1 MKRKY
6 KKLSSWTDIQFK
18 IQKPMLKKI
27 LKITGIVLL
36 VLILAAIAIPYFF
49 KDKIVAIAK
58 TEINKNVNA
67 RVDFTD
73 VDISFFRRFPR
84 VAVALENLQV
94 IGLDEFSKD
103 TLISS
108 KNIDVAVNLM
118 SIISGNNMKIYSI
131 TVNQPRI
138 HALVTKEGKANYDI
152 AKPDTAAASTPSE
165 EKPFNLELKKYEIK
179 DGYVYYNDLSSGM
192 SAELVNLNHAGSG
205 DFTSDLFTLATNTNA
220 DEVSFSYGGVPYL
233 YRSKTNIDAAIEVDN
248 KTNKYTFN
256 TEQIQVNDMKLAV
269 GGFFQLVNDSVY
281 NMDIKFNAPS
291 TEFKTILSLIP
302 AVYKNDFDKIKTS
315 GSALFNGFVRGVY
328 SSTAIPAYAVNL
340 EVKNGFFQYPDL
352 PKPVKNINI
361 NMKVNNPDGI
371 TDNTV
376 VDIQQGHLEMDN
388 EPFDFKVL
396 FKKPLTDMY
405 IDAVAK
411 GKLDLSKITQFV
423 KLEAGT
429 KLAGLLNADIQAK
442 GNIAA
447 VQKQQPGPF
456 SAKGYIE
463 IAKLYY
469 ASPAFPQPVQNTSA
483 RINFDNPD
491 GIADHTV
498 INIPAAH
505 IEVGKDPLDLTLA
518 LTTPA
523 SDPQFEGTAKGSFG
537 LGNVGQFYT
546 FEAGTSIAGQ
556 VAANLAFKGKKSQ
569 IDKSQYDAIQTSG
582 TVNLAQVNYKS
593 KDYPEGIKLNNATM
607 TFNPSNVTLNSVA
620 GNFMETNFN
629 ANGSFDNLVGY
640 ALKDE
645 PLAGK
650 LNVTADKVN
659 LNKWMS
665 TDTAVVAAGAT
676 SSEPFAVPKNIS
688 FLVNA
693 KADQVTYDKV
703 NYTNV
708 TGALSLAN
716 ETVVLK
722 DVKMQ
727 ALDGNIGLN
736 GSYSTARSKK
746 NPDIS
751 LSYDVENL
759 DVQKTFSSFNT
770 VQALM
775 PIAKFI
781 SGKLTSKLTMKG
793 KLGQDMMP
801 DVSSLTGE
809 GTLFLLQ
816 GFLSKFGPLEKL
828 ASTLNIKDLQAVTL
842 KDIKN
847 YIEFA
852 NGKVL
857 VKPFTVK
864 VKDIDMEIGGMHGFD
879 QSLDYIINMKVPRS
893 LIGEQ
898 GNQLINGLVTQA
910 NNKGVP
916 VKLSDEINLK
926 VKMGGTITNP
936 QIKTDLKQ
944 ASASL
949 AEDIKAQANDFIEA
963 KKAAADSAI
972 NVAKA
977 QVKDSIESAKK
988 LVLKTAEEKLKE
1000 QIAGKKDS
1008 TGKPV
1013 DPKKQLEETGKGL
1026 LKDLLK
1032 KKPKDTTQKQ

>member
-1 MKRKY
+1 
-6 KKLSSWTDIQFK
+6 
-18 IQKPMLKKI
+18 MLKKI
-27 LKITGIVLL
+27 LKITGIVLI

-49 KDKIVAIAK
+49 KDKIMAIAK
-58 TEINKNVNA
+58 TEINKNINA
-67 RVDFTD
+67 KVDFTG

-118 SIISGNNMKIYSI
+118 SIIRGKNMNVYSVTI
-131 TVNQPRI
+131 DQPRI
-138 HALVTKEGKANYDI
+138 HALVTKDGKANYDI
-152 AKPDTAAASTPSE
+152 AKPDTSTVQTPAE
-165 EKPFNLELKKYEIK
+165 EKPFNLELQKYAIV
-179 DGYVYYNDLSSGM
+179 DGYVFYNDASSDM
-192 SAELVNLNHAGSG
+192 SAEIVNLNHEGSG
-205 DFTSDLFTLATNTNA
+205 DFTSDLFTLVTNTNA
-220 DEVSFSYGGVPYL
+220 DEISFNYGGVPYL
-233 YRSKTNIDAAIEVDN
+233 YKSRTSVDAAIEVDN
-248 KTNKYTFN
+248 KTNKYSFK
-256 TEQIQVNDMKLAV
+256 TEQIQVNDMKLAAD
-269 GGFFQLVNDSVY
+269 GFFQLVNDSVY
-281 NMDIKFNAPS
+281 NMDIRFNAPS
-291 TEFKTILSLIP
+291 TEFKTILSLVP

-328 SSTAIPAYAVNL
+328 SNTAIPAYNVNL

-361 NMKVNNPDGI
+361 IMKVNNPDGV

-411 GKLDLSKITQFV
+411 GKLDLSKLTQFV

-429 KLAGLLNADIQAK
+429 KLAGLVNADIQAK

-447 VQKQQPGPF
+447 IQKQQPGAF
-456 SAKGYIE
+456 SARGFIDISKV
-463 IAKLYY
+463 YY
-469 ASPAFPQPVQNTSA
+469 ASSAFPQPIQNTSA
-483 RINFDNPD
+483 RINIDNPD

-498 INIPAAH
+498 INIPVAH
-505 IEVGKDPLDLTLA
+505 VEIGKDPVDFTLL

-523 SDPQFEGTAKGSFG
+523 TDPQFEGTAKGSFN
-537 LGNVGQFYT
+537 LGNVGQFYA
-546 FEAGTSIAGQ
+546 FEPGTSLAGQ
-556 VAANLAFKGKKSQ
+556 VSANISFKGRKSQ
-569 IDKSQYDAIQTSG
+569 IDKSQYDAIQTAG
-582 TVNLAQVNYKS
+582 TVNASKISYKS
-593 KDYPEGIKLNNATM
+593 KDYPDGVNISNAAL
-607 TFNPSNVTLNSVA
+607 TFNPKNVTLNSVA

-645 PLAGK
+645 PLAGT
-650 LNVTADKVN
+650 LNVSADKVN

-665 TDTAVVAAGAT
+665 TDTATSATGTT
-676 SSEPFAVPKNIS
+676 SSEPFAVPQNIK

-693 KADQVTYDKV
+693 KVDQVTYDKV
-703 NYTNV
+703 SYKNL
-708 TGALSLAN
+708 TGALSLAD
-716 ETVVLK
+716 ETVTLR

-727 ALDGNIGLN
+727 ALDGNIGLS

-746 NPDIS
+746 NPAIT
-751 LSYDVENL
+751 LNYDVQNL
-759 DVQKTFSSFNT
+759 DVQKTFNSFNT

-781 SGKLTSKLTMKG
+781 SGKLSSKLTMRG
-793 KLGQDMMP
+793 KLGQDMSP
-801 DVSSLTGE
+801 DLNSLTGE
-809 GTLFLLQ
+809 GTLFLLD
-816 GFLSKFGPLEKL
+816 GFLTKFGPLEKM
-828 ASTLNIKDLQAVTL
+828 ASALNIKDLQSISV

-852 NGKVL
+852 NGKVM

-864 VKDIDMEIGGMHGFD
+864 VKDIDMEVGGMHGFD
-879 QSLDYIINMKVPRS
+879 QSIDYIINMKLPRA
-893 LIGEQ
+893 LLGEK
-898 GNQLINGLVTQA
+898 GNQLINGLVSQA

-916 VKLSDEINLK
+916 VKLSDVINLK
-926 VKMGGTITNP
+926 VNMGGTITNP
-936 QIKTDLKQ
+936 AIKTDLKQ

-949 AEDIKAQANDFIEA
+949 ADDIKAQATNFVES
-963 KKAAADSAI
+963 KKAAADSALQ
-972 NVAKA
+972 VAKA
-977 QVKDSIESAKK
+977 EVKDSIASAKK
-988 LVLKTAEEKLKE
+988 QVVKAAEEELKK
-1000 QIAGKKDS
+1000 QLAGKKDS

-1013 DPKKQLEETGKGL
+1013 DTKKQLEETGKGL
-1026 LKDLLK
+1026 LKGLLK
-1032 KKPKDTTQKQ
+1032 KKEKDTTKH

>member
-1 MKRKY
+1 
-6 KKLSSWTDIQFK
+6 
-18 IQKPMLKKI
+18 MLKKI
-27 LKITGIVLL
+27 LKVAGIILL
-36 VLILAAIAIPYFF
+36 VLVLAAIAIPYFF
-49 KDKIVAIAK
+49 KDKIIAFAK

-67 RVDFTD
+67 RVNFTD
-73 VDISFFRRFPR
+73 IDISFFRRFPR

-94 IGLDEFSKD
+94 IGLNEFSKD
-103 TLISS
+103 TLVSS

-118 SIISGNNMKIYSI
+118 SIIRGKNMNIYSI
-131 TVNQPRI
+131 TINQPRI

-152 AKPDTAAASTPSE
+152 AKPDTSTTAETPSE
-165 EKPFNLELKKYEIK
+165 DKPFNLQLQKYEIK
-179 DGYVYYNDLSSGM
+179 DGYVYYNDLSAEM
-192 SAELVNLNHAGSG
+192 SAELLNLNHTGSG
-205 DFTSDLFTLATNTNA
+205 DFTSDLFTLVTDTKA
-220 DEVSFSYGGVPYL
+220 DEVSFNYGGVPYL
-233 YRSKTNIDAAIEVDN
+233 YKSKTSIDAAIEVDN
-248 KTNKYTFN
+248 KTNKYTFK
-256 TEQIQVNDMKLAV
+256 TEQIQVNDMKLAAN
-269 GGFFQLVNDSVY
+269 GFFQLVNDSVY
-281 NMDIKFNAPS
+281 GMDIKFNAPS

-315 GSALFNGFVRGVY
+315 GTALFNGFVRGVY
-328 SSTAIPAYAVNL
+328 SPTAIPAYSVNL

-352 PKPVKNINI
+352 PKPVKNINVI
-361 NMKVNNPDGI
+361 MKVNNPDGI

-411 GKLDLSKITQFV
+411 GRLDLSKITQFV

-456 SAKGYIE
+456 SAKGFVE
-463 IAKLYY
+463 LSKLYY
-469 ASPAFPQPVQNTSA
+469 ASSAFPQPIQNTSA

-498 INIPAAH
+498 INIPVAH
-505 IEVGKDPLDLTLA
+505 IEVGKDPVDLTLL

-523 SDPQFEGTAKGSFG
+523 SDPQFDGTAKGSFN
-537 LGNVGQFYT
+537 LGNVAQFYT
-546 FEAGTSIAGQ
+546 FEPGTSLSGQ
-556 VAANLAFKGKKSQ
+556 VAANISFKGRKSQ
-569 IDKSQYDAIQTSG
+569 IDKSQYEAIQTAG
-582 TVNLAQVNYKS
+582 TVNASQVNYKS
-593 KDYPEGIKLNNATM
+593 KDYPDGVKINNAVM
-607 TFNPSNVTLNSVA
+607 TFNPKNVTLNSIN
-620 GNFMETNFN
+620 GNFMQTNFS
-629 ANGSFDNLVGY
+629 ATGSFDNLIGY
-640 ALKDE
+640 AMKDE
-645 PLAGK
+645 PLAGT
-650 LNVTADKVN
+650 LNMTADKVN

-665 TDTAVVAAGAT
+665 TDTATSSAATGTQAAGANGST
-676 SSEPFAVPKNIS
+676 ESAGGEPFAVPKNIK

-693 KADQVTYDKV
+693 KVGEVSYDKV
-703 NYTNV
+703 KYSNV
-708 TGALSLAN
+708 SGSLSLAN
-716 ETVVLK
+716 ETVVMK
-722 DVKMQ
+722 NVSMN
-727 ALDGNIGLN
+727 ALDGTIGLD

-751 LSYDVENL
+751 LSYDVQNL
-759 DVQKTFSSFNT
+759 DVQKTFSAFNT

-775 PIAKFI
+775 PVAKFI
-781 SGKLTSKLTMKG
+781 SGKLTSKLSMKG

-801 DVSSLTGE
+801 DLTTLTGE

-828 ASTLNIKDLQAVTL
+828 ASVLNLKDMQAVTL

-857 VKPFTVK
+857 VKPFTLK
-864 VKDIDMEIGGMHGFD
+864 IKDIDMEVGGMHGFD
-879 QSLDYIINMKVPRS
+879 QSIDYIINMKVPRS
-893 LIGEQ
+893 LFGEK
-898 GNQLINGLVTQA
+898 GNQFVNGLVTQA

-916 VKLSDEINLK
+916 IKLSDYINLK
-926 VKMGGTITNP
+926 VNMGGTITNP
-936 QIKTDLKQ
+936 SIKTDLKQ
-944 ASASL
+944 ASGSL
-949 AEDIKAQANDFIEA
+949 ADEIKAQATNFVEA

-977 QVKDSIESAKK
+977 QVKDSVESAKK
-988 LVLKTAEEKLKE
+988 QVIRAAEDELRK

-1013 DPKKQLEETGKGL
+1013 DAKKQLEETGKGL
-1026 LKDLLK
+1026 LKGLLK
-1032 KKPKDTTQKQ
+1032 KKPKDTVQH

>member
-1 MKRKY
+1 M
-6 KKLSSWTDIQFK
+6 F
-18 IQKPMLKKI
+18 KKI
-27 LKITGIVLL
+27 LKITGIALL
-36 VLILAAIAIPYFF
+36 VLVLLAIAIPYFF

-118 SIISGNNMKIYSI
+118 SVISGNNMKIYSI

-138 HALVTKEGKANYDI
+138 RALVTKDGKANYDI
-152 AKPDTAAASTPSE
+152 AKPDTSTTSSPSE
-165 EKPFNLELKKYEIK
+165 EKPFNLELKNYEIK
-179 DGYVYYNDLSSGM
+179 NGYVYYNDLSSGM
-192 SAELVNLNHAGSG
+192 NAELVNLNHEGSG
-205 DFTSDLFTLATNTNA
+205 DFNADLFTLVTDTKA

-233 YRSKTNIDAAIEVDN
+233 YRSKTSIDAAIEVDN

-256 TEQIQVNDMKLAV
+256 TEKIQVNDMKLAA

-281 NMDIKFNAPS
+281 NMDVKFNAPS

-328 SSTAIPAYAVNL
+328 SPTAIPAYAVNL

-361 NMKVNNPDGI
+361 IMKVNNPDGI

-411 GKLDLSKITQFV
+411 GRLDLSKITQFV

-442 GNIAA
+442 GNIAT

-456 SAKGYIE
+456 SAKGFIE
-463 IAKLYY
+463 IANLYY
-469 ASPAFPQPVQNTSA
+469 ASSAFPQPVQNTSA

-505 IEVGKDPLDLTLA
+505 IEVGKDPVDLTLT

-523 SDPQFEGTAKGSFG
+523 SDPQFEGTAKGSFN
-537 LGNVGQFYT
+537 LGNVAQFYT
-546 FEAGTSIAGQ
+546 FEPGTSLAGQ
-556 VAANLAFKGKKSQ
+556 LAANLAFKGKKSQ

-582 TVNLAQVNYKS
+582 TVNLGQINYKS
-593 KDYPEGIKLNNATM
+593 KDYPDGVKLSNATM
-607 TFNPSNVTLNSVA
+607 TFNPGNVTLNTVA
-620 GNFMETNFN
+620 GNFMETNFT
-629 ANGSFDNLVGY
+629 ADGSFDNLIGY

-645 PLAGK
+645 ALAGK
-650 LNVTADKVN
+650 LNVRADKID

-665 TDTAVVAAGAT
+665 TDTATSASAGAT
-676 SSEPFAVPKNIS
+676 PSDPFAVPKNIS

-693 KADQVTYDKV
+693 KADQLTYDKV
-703 NYTNV
+703 NYADV
-708 TGALSLAN
+708 TGSLSLAN
-716 ETVVLK
+716 ETVVLR
-722 DVKMQ
+722 DVSMK
-727 ALDGNIGLN
+727 ALEGSIGLN

-759 DVQKTFSSFNT
+759 DVQKTFTAFNT

-793 KLGQDMMP
+793 RLGQDMTP
-801 DVSSLTGE
+801 DLNSLTGE
-809 GTLFLLQ
+809 GTLFLLE

-828 ASTLNIKDLQAVTL
+828 ATTLNIKDLQSVTL

-852 NGKVL
+852 NGKVF

-893 LIGEQ
+893 LIGAQ
-898 GNQLINGLVTQA
+898 GNELINGLVTQA

-916 VKLSDEINLK
+916 VKLSDEVSLK

-949 AEDIKAQANDFIEA
+949 AEDIKAQADVFIEA

-977 QVKDSIESAKK
+977 QAKDSLESAKK
-988 LVLKTAEEKLKE
+988 QVIKAAEDKIKE